1 MNWWESEAETRHND
15 VFGYVESLEQEQ
27 DYQRELNALHAQL
40 YANHEVMGIGGKYD
54 RSAWSGRRSFSVT
67 ENIISSVCDTATAM
81 IARNRP
87 KPTFQTDGAN
97 WSTKQ
102 RAKKLEKFVTGLYQ
116 QLDIYALGVRVFRD
130 ATIFG
135 TGALMLYADDGEIC
149 AERVPID
156 DVIVDERE
164 ARDGKPRQ
172 MHRRFFVDKEV
183 LARLF
188 PDHADAI
195 RNEQS
200 VYTGV
205 KLSQSNQV
213 PVLESWRL
221 SSSKGSGDGVHTV
234 CIRGATLVDEAW
246 KGECFPFV
254 FFRWTEPIVGF
265 YGQGLAELL
274 TGIQLR
280 INKLN
285 RFIDRCQ
292 DLIAVPRVFMDI
304 AGKVPKAHLSN
315 EIGQVIP
322 TRGGAKSVQFY
333 TPPAVA
339 PETYQRLTDL
349 KRSGFEL
356 AGISQLSAQSK
367 KPADLASG
375 AALREYNDIE
385 SARFAIQAQ
394 NFEEF
399 HMQIAARLVALAKET
414 FKGGKSIKYKARKFV
429 ETINWKDVDPKEDTF
444 RIDIEAASI
453 MSRTPAGRLD
463 AAIEMFQYGAITNDE
478 FRRLIGHPDL
488 EREMDLSTAAIE
500 DIEAT
505 IEELESGEFNPPEPT
520 QNLEMGLKRIA
531 MAERKAKRDGAP
543 DEILE
548 GFRTWLSQAGAL
560 LKTATPPA
568 PPPGMG
574 APMPGMGGAPMG
586 PGMGEIPPAGGPMM
600 NGAPPMPGPPMPY

>member
-1 MNWWESEAETRHND
+1 
-15 VFGYVESLEQEQ
+15 
-27 DYQRELNALHAQL
+27 
-40 YANHEVMGIGGKYD
+40 
-54 RSAWSGRRSFSVT
+54 
-67 ENIISSVCDTATAM
+67 M

-87 KPTFQTDGAN
+87 KPTFQTDGAD
-97 WSTKQ
+97 WSTKV
-102 RAKKLEKFVTGLYQ
+102 RAKKLEKFVLGLYQ
-116 QLDIYALGVRVFRD
+116 KLDIYAQGVRVFRD

-135 TGALMLYADDGEIC
+135 TGCLMLYAEDGELHV
-149 AERVPID
+149 ERVPID
-156 DVIVDERE
+156 DVLADERE

-183 LARLF
+183 LARLY
-188 PDHADAI
+188 PDNADSI
-195 RNEQS
+195 RSCQS
-200 VYTGV
+200 VYAGS

-213 PVLESWRL
+213 AVLESWRMP
-221 SSSKGSGDGVHTV
+221 SQEGGDDGVHAI
-234 CIRGATLVDEAW
+234 CIRDACLHHEGW
-246 KGECFPFV
+246 KGEFPFI
-254 FFRWTEPIVGF
+254 FFRWSEPIVGF
-265 YGQGLAELL
+265 YGQGLAELV

-339 PETYQRLTDL
+339 PETYQRLQDL
-349 KRSGFEL
+349 KRSAFEL

-414 FKGGKSIKYKARKFV
+414 YKGDKTVTFQARKFV
-429 ETINWKDVDPKEDTF
+429 QSIKWKDVDPEEDTF

-463 AAIEMFQYGAITNDE
+463 AALEMFQYGAINNDE
-478 FRRLIGHPDL
+478 FRRLLGHPDL
-488 EREMDLSTAAIE
+488 EREMDIETANIE

-505 IEELESGEFNPPEPT
+505 IEELVSGEFNPPEPT
-520 QNLEMGLKRIA
+520 QDLEMGLKRIA
-531 MAERKAKRDGAP
+531 MAERKARREGAP
-543 DEILE
+543 EDILE
-548 GFRTWLSQAGAL
+548 GFRTWLSQAGAMM
-560 LKTATPPA
+560 KQAQPPTPPTPIDPA
-568 PPPGMG
+568 TGM
-574 APMPGMGGAPMG
+574 PMG
-586 PGMGEIPPAGGPMM
+586 PGMGEMPPAGGPAPMGGPM
-600 NGAPPMPGPPMPY
+600 GGAPPMPGPPMMPV

>member
-1 MNWWESEAETRHND
+1 LNNWWEADPETIQND

-27 DYQRELNALHAQL
+27 EYVRELNALHAQL
-40 YANHEVMGIGGKYD
+40 YANHEVLGIGGKYD
-54 RSAWSGRRSFSVT
+54 RSSWSGRRSFSVT
-67 ENIISSVCDTATAM
+67 ENVISSVCDTATAM

-87 KPTFQTDGAN
+87 KPTFQTDGAD

-116 QLDIYALGVRVFRD
+116 QLDIYSLGVRVFRD

-135 TGALMLYADDGEIC
+135 TGAIMLYADDGEIC

-156 DVIVDERE
+156 DIMVDERE

-183 LARLF
+183 LARLY
-188 PDHADAI
+188 PDHADII
-195 RNEQS
+195 RTEQS
-200 VYTGV
+200 VYAGA
-205 KLSQSNQV
+205 KLAQSNQV
-213 PVLESWRL
+213 PVLESWRKP
-221 SSSKGSGDGVHTV
+221 SAKGTGDGKHCI
-234 CIRGATLVDEAW
+234 CIRGAALVDEKW
-246 KGECFPFV
+246 EEDCFPFV

-292 DLIAVPRVFMDI
+292 DLIAVPRVYMDI

-315 EIGQVIP
+315 EIGQIIP
-322 TRGGAKSVQFY
+322 VRGGAKSVAFH

-339 PETYQRLTDL
+339 PETYQRLNDL
-349 KRSGFEL
+349 KRSAFEL

-394 NFEEF
+394 CFEEF
-399 HMQIAARLVALAKET
+399 HMQIAARLVELAKKTYKNTKTVT
-414 FKGGKSIKYKARKFV
+414 FGSRKFV
-429 ETINWKDVDPKEDTF
+429 QTIKWSEVDPKEDTF

-463 AAIEMFQYGAITNDE
+463 AAIEMYQYGAITNDE

-488 EREMDLSTAAIE
+488 EREMDIETASIE

-505 IEELESGEFNPPEPT
+505 IEELCNGDFNPPEPT
-520 QNLEMGLKRIA
+520 QDLELGLQRIA
-531 MAERKAKRDGAP
+531 LAERKAKRDGAP

-548 GFRTWLSQAGAL
+548 GFRTWLAQAGAL
-560 LKTATPPA
+560 LATATPPA
-568 PPPGMG
+568 PPPGAM
-574 APMPGMGGAPMG
+574 MPMG
-586 PGMGEIPPAGGPMM
+586 PGMGEMPPAGGPVPMG
-600 NGAPPMPGPPMPY
+600 GAPPVLAPPPMPVPMQ

>member
-1 MNWWESEAETRHND
+1 MNNWWESDKDTLHND

-27 DYQRELNALHAQL
+27 EYIRELNALHAQL
-40 YANHEVMGIGGKYD
+40 YANHEVLGIGGKFD
-54 RSAWSGRRSFSVT
+54 RSAWNGRRTFSVT
-67 ENIISSVCDTATAM
+67 ENIIASVCDTATAM

-87 KPTFQTDGAN
+87 KPTFQTDGAD

-102 RAKKLEKFVTGLYQ
+102 RAKKLEKFVIGLYQ
-116 QLDIYALGVRVFRD
+116 KLDIYALGVRAFRD

-135 TGALMLYADDGEIC
+135 TGCLMLYAEDGEIC

-156 DVIVDERE
+156 DIIVDERE

-183 LARLF
+183 LARLY
-188 PDHADAI
+188 PDQADVI
-195 RNEQS
+195 RTTQS
-200 VYTGV
+200 VYAGS
-205 KLSQSNQV
+205 KLSESNQV
-213 PVLESWRL
+213 AVIESWRM
-221 SSSKGSGDGVHTV
+221 GGNRDGRHAI
-234 CIRGATLVDEAW
+234 CIREATLSEETW
-246 KGECFPFV
+246 KEECFPFI
-254 FFRWTEPIVGF
+254 FYRWSEPIVGF

-285 RFIDRCQ
+285 RFIDKCQ

-315 EIGQVIP
+315 EIGQIIP

-399 HMQIAARLVALAKET
+399 HMQIAGRLVLLAKHTYKGEKTVT
-414 FKGGKSIKYKARKFV
+414 FGARKFV
-429 ETINWKDVDPKEDTF
+429 QTIKWKDVDPEEDTF

-463 AAIEMFQYGAITNDE
+463 AAIEMYQYGAITNDE

-488 EREMDLSTAAIE
+488 EREMDLETAAIE

-505 IEELESGEFNPPEPT
+505 IEELCNGDFHPPEPT
-520 QNLEMGLKRIA
+520 QDLELGLKRVQL
-531 MAERKAKRDGAP
+531 AERKARRDGAP

-560 LKTATPPA
+560 LKTAAPPA
-568 PPPGMG
+568 PPPGAMIPMG
-574 APMPGMGGAPMG
+574 PMGPMG
-586 PGMGEIPPAGGPMM
+586 PGMGEIPPAGGPVPM
-600 NGAPPMPGPPMPY
+600 NGAPPIPVPPMPMQ

>member
-1 MNWWESEAETRHND
+1 MTDEEGVHND
-15 VFGYVESLEQEQ
+15 VFSYVESLEQEQ
-27 DYQRELNALHAQL
+27 SYIRELNSLHAQL
-40 YANHEVMGIGGKYD
+40 YANHEVIGLGGKFD
-54 RSAWSGRRSFSVT
+54 RGAWHGRRSFTVT
-67 ENIISSVCDTATAM
+67 ENIVSSVCDTATAM

-87 KPTFQTDGAN
+87 RPTFQTDGAD
-97 WSTKQ
+97 WSTKK

-116 QLDIYALGVRVFRD
+116 KLDIYAHGVKVFRD

-135 TGALMLYADDGEIC
+135 TGCMMLYAEDGELC
-149 AERVPID
+149 VERIPID
-156 DVIVDERE
+156 DILVDERE
-164 ARDGKPRQ
+164 SRDGKPRQ
-172 MHRRFFVDKEV
+172 MHRRIFVDKDV
-183 LARLF
+183 LASWY
-188 PDHADAI
+188 PEHAEGILASESI
-195 RNEQS
+195 YAGE
-200 VYTGV
+200 
-205 KLSQSNQV
+205 KLSQSDQIV
-213 PVLESWRL
+213 AIESWRL
-221 SSSKGSGDGVHTV
+221 PSGKKGSETYVKGRHTICVRNV
-234 CIRGATLVDEAW
+234 CVLDEEYD
-246 KGECFPFV
+246 KECFPFV
-254 FFRWTEPIVGF
+254 FYRWSEPIIGF

-285 RFIDRCQ
+285 RFIDKCQ
-292 DLIAVPRVFMDI
+292 DLIAVPRVFMDV

-399 HMQIAARLVALAKET
+399 HMQIAARLVELAKDTYGGEKTVT
-414 FKGGKSIKYKARKFV
+414 FQARRFVQSIK
-429 ETINWKDVDPKEDTF
+429 WKDVNPEEDTF

-463 AAIEMFQYGAITNDE
+463 AAIEMFQYGAINNDE

-488 EREMDLSTAAIE
+488 EREMDIENAAIE

-505 IEELESGEFNPPEPT
+505 IEELIEGDFHPPEPT
-520 QNLEMGLKRIA
+520 QDLEMGMERIKL
-531 MAERKAKRDGAP
+531 AERKARRDGAP
-543 DEILE
+543 DDILE

-560 LKTATPPA
+560 LQASVPPA
-568 PPPGMG
+568 PPPGAMAIDPMTG
-574 APMPGMGGAPMG
+574 QPVPNAMPGQAPSMMQPLGPTGAM
-586 PGMGEIPPAGGPMM
+586 
-600 NGAPPMPGPPMPY
+600 